1 VPPVTA
7 GTIEHLVRIT
17 GEALHNCVKHA
28 RASAATVSLDGRGDE
43 LVLEV
48 SDDGCGF
55 DPAAGRVG
63 GHGQRTMRERAL
75 LCGGTLQVD
84 SAHGRGTSVVL
95 RVPLSA

>member
-1 VPPVTA
+1 
-7 GTIEHLVRIT
+7 VRIA

-28 RASAATVSLDGRGDE
+28 GASAATVSLDGRADE
-43 LVLEV
+43 LVLTV
-48 SDDGCGF
+48 TDDGCGF
-55 DPAAGRVG
+55 DPAAGGVR

-84 SAHGRGTSVVL
+84 SAPGRGTSVVV